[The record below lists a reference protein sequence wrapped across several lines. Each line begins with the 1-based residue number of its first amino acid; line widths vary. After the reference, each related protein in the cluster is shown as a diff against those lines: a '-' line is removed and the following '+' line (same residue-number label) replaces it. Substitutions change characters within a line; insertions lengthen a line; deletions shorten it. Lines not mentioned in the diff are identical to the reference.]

1 MQQEPNAMEIG
12 VLPSDWEETVDYYSQ
27 ILNLPPDYIT
37 EAKVLFHTSEYD
49 LYLINLGLKYDS
61 LIAAKFPPT
70 YYRVLTVEMV
80 ETIYRNVLK
89 KIPGAGQ
96 FQKKTSILVFPVP
109 DAETSE
115 STAITI
121 TMASVV
127 IKPTKECK
135 AQVEMKLGVIHNP
148 PY

>member
-1 MQQEPNAMEIG
+1 MEQEPIVMEIG
-12 VLPSDWEETVDYYSQ
+12 VLPADWEETVDYYSQ

-49 LYLINLGLKYDS
+49 LYLINLGSKHAS
-61 LIAAKFPPT
+61 LIAEKFPPT
-70 YYRVLTVEMV
+70 YFRVRDLGMV
-80 ETIYRNVLK
+80 ETIYQNVLK

-96 FQKKTSILVFPVP
+96 FQKKTTILAYPFP
-109 DAETSE
+109 AAATSE
-115 STAITI
+115 SEARTI

-127 IKPTKECK
+127 IKPKSECK
-135 AQVEMKLGVIHNP
+135 AQVEMTLGVIHNP